1 MLRRYFVCSFF
12 YSFEPDFSLSQ
23 IDRLLKGPFTDRQGY
38 FNYRE
43 WVKVLRVNQDEED
56 SK

>member
-1 MLRRYFVCSFF
+1 VLTRKLTELKPRN
-12 YSFEPDFSLSQ
+12 LTQ

-43 WVKVLRVNQDEED
+43 WVKVLRVNADEGEEGE
-56 SK
+56 